1 MKKEETEFAN
11 IVKAHKNTIFTVC
24 YLFSKDQDEV
34 NDLFQETLINLWQG
48 FDSFKGQCD
57 IKTWIWRVSLNTC
70 LTAERKK
77 KRSVETMPLSMD
89 INLFTDTDDDTRQI
103 QQLYSRIN
111 KLGVVDRAIIL
122 LWLENMSYEEIG
134 QIIGISTKNVSVKLV
149 RIKEQLKKMSNNE
162 SIVDERLVS
171 EATKK
176 HISELQRKLIGRI
189 VMFTLLAAYFYWK
202 LELGIFLLWSLGILV
217 ISIYMYLVVR
227 KGNSTSMPVT
237 EYARRLRKALKI
249 YKIGNRLMWILTIIL
264 ILAWGTYVLILN
276 CISNEVVPITAFGV
290 FMVCFFIAFFMG
302 IYYYI
307 TNVCISPDVEL
318 MLEEVLEDLEN
329 DNQDA

>member
-1 MKKEETEFAN
+1 MENNELEEMRAQL
-11 IVKAHKNTIFTVC
+11 A
-24 YLFSKDQDEV
+24 
-34 NDLFQETLINLWQG
+34 TLN
-48 FDSFKGQCD
+48 
-57 IKTWIWRVSLNTC
+57 
-70 LTAERKK
+70 E
-77 KRSVETMPLSMD
+77 
-89 INLFTDTDDDTRQI
+89 
-103 QQLYSRIN
+103 
-111 KLGVVDRAIIL
+111 KL
-122 LWLENMSYEEIG
+122 E
-134 QIIGISTKNVSVKLV
+134 
-149 RIKEQLKKMSNNE
+149 NE
-162 SIVDERLVS
+162 SIVDEKLVS

-176 HISELQRKLIGRI
+176 HISKLQRKLIGRI
-189 VMFTLLAAYFYWK
+189 IMFTLLAAYFYWK

-249 YKIGNRLMWILTIIL
+249 YKIGNRFMWILTIIL

-318 MLEEVLEDLEN
+318 MLEEVLEDLGK

>member
-1 MKKEETEFAN
+1 MENNELEEMRAQL
-11 IVKAHKNTIFTVC
+11 A
-24 YLFSKDQDEV
+24 
-34 NDLFQETLINLWQG
+34 TLN
-48 FDSFKGQCD
+48 
-57 IKTWIWRVSLNTC
+57 
-70 LTAERKK
+70 E
-77 KRSVETMPLSMD
+77 
-89 INLFTDTDDDTRQI
+89 
-103 QQLYSRIN
+103 
-111 KLGVVDRAIIL
+111 KL
-122 LWLENMSYEEIG
+122 E
-134 QIIGISTKNVSVKLV
+134 
-149 RIKEQLKKMSNNE
+149 NE
-162 SIVDERLVS
+162 SIVDEKLVS

-176 HISELQRKLIGRI
+176 HISKLQRKLIGRI
-189 VMFTLLAAYFYWK
+189 IMFTLLAAYFYWK

-249 YKIGNRLMWILTIIL
+249 YKIGNRFMWILTIIL

-276 CISNEVVPITAFGV
+276 CISNEVVPITAFGG

>member
-1 MKKEETEFAN
+1 MENNELEEMRAQL
-11 IVKAHKNTIFTVC
+11 A
-24 YLFSKDQDEV
+24 
-34 NDLFQETLINLWQG
+34 TLN
-48 FDSFKGQCD
+48 
-57 IKTWIWRVSLNTC
+57 
-70 LTAERKK
+70 E
-77 KRSVETMPLSMD
+77 
-89 INLFTDTDDDTRQI
+89 
-103 QQLYSRIN
+103 
-111 KLGVVDRAIIL
+111 KL
-122 LWLENMSYEEIG
+122 E
-134 QIIGISTKNVSVKLV
+134 
-149 RIKEQLKKMSNNE
+149 NE
-162 SIVDERLVS
+162 SIVDEKLVS

-176 HISELQRKLIGRI
+176 HISKLQRKLIGRI
-189 VMFTLLAAYFYWK
+189 IMFTLLAAYFYWK

-249 YKIGNRLMWILTIIL
+249 YKIGNRFMWILTIIL
-264 ILAWGTYVLILN
+264 VLAWGTYVLILN

>member
-1 MKKEETEFAN
+1 MENNELEEMRAQL
-11 IVKAHKNTIFTVC
+11 A
-24 YLFSKDQDEV
+24 
-34 NDLFQETLINLWQG
+34 TLN
-48 FDSFKGQCD
+48 
-57 IKTWIWRVSLNTC
+57 
-70 LTAERKK
+70 E
-77 KRSVETMPLSMD
+77 
-89 INLFTDTDDDTRQI
+89 
-103 QQLYSRIN
+103 
-111 KLGVVDRAIIL
+111 KL
-122 LWLENMSYEEIG
+122 E
-134 QIIGISTKNVSVKLV
+134 
-149 RIKEQLKKMSNNE
+149 NE
-162 SIVDERLVS
+162 SIVDEKLVS

-176 HISELQRKLIGRI
+176 HISKLQRKLIGRI
-189 VMFTLLAAYFYWK
+189 IMFTLLAAYFYWK

-290 FMVCFFIAFFMG
+290 FMVCFFIAFIMG

-307 TNVCISPDVEL
+307 TNLCISPDVKL

>member
-1 MKKEETEFAN
+1 MENNELEEMRAQL
-11 IVKAHKNTIFTVC
+11 A
-24 YLFSKDQDEV
+24 
-34 NDLFQETLINLWQG
+34 TLN
-48 FDSFKGQCD
+48 
-57 IKTWIWRVSLNTC
+57 
-70 LTAERKK
+70 E
-77 KRSVETMPLSMD
+77 
-89 INLFTDTDDDTRQI
+89 
-103 QQLYSRIN
+103 
-111 KLGVVDRAIIL
+111 KL
-122 LWLENMSYEEIG
+122 E
-134 QIIGISTKNVSVKLV
+134 
-149 RIKEQLKKMSNNE
+149 NE

-176 HISELQRKLIGRI
+176 HVSELQRKLIGRI
-189 VMFTLLAAYFYWK
+189 IMFTLLAAYFYWK
-202 LELGIFLLWSLGILV
+202 LELGVFLLWSLGILV

-237 EYARRLRKALKI
+237 EYVRRLRKALKI
-249 YKIGNRLMWILTIIL
+249 YKIGNRFMWILTIIL

>member
-1 MKKEETEFAN
+1 MRAQL
-11 IVKAHKNTIFTVC
+11 A
-24 YLFSKDQDEV
+24 
-34 NDLFQETLINLWQG
+34 TLN
-48 FDSFKGQCD
+48 
-57 IKTWIWRVSLNTC
+57 
-70 LTAERKK
+70 E
-77 KRSVETMPLSMD
+77 
-89 INLFTDTDDDTRQI
+89 
-103 QQLYSRIN
+103 
-111 KLGVVDRAIIL
+111 KL
-122 LWLENMSYEEIG
+122 E
-134 QIIGISTKNVSVKLV
+134 
-149 RIKEQLKKMSNNE
+149 NE
-162 SIVDERLVS
+162 SIVDEKLVS

-176 HISELQRKLIGRI
+176 HISKLQRKLIGRI
-189 VMFTLLAAYFYWK
+189 IMFTLLAAYFYWK

-249 YKIGNRLMWILTIIL
+249 YKIGNRFMWILTIIL

-329 DNQDA
+329 DNQDV